1 MATLG
6 RGKRADA
13 APLEGA
19 MPMPWALLVASCLAM
34 FAVTA
39 SGSSR
44 APFLLDM
51 ARDLD
56 VGLAMVANLFGLTSI
71 AWGVTSF
78 IAGVGSDRWGRRP
91 FLVGAPVALALAL
104 AIVAQSDGYFAVAAW
119 ATVAGGCSGLY
130 TGVSLAEVASRV
142 VDRQRARALG
152 WVMAGQSLTLL
163 IGVPVAAFLGA
174 YIGWRGVHLCVGAL
188 ALASALG
195 MFATTRPAAHLADR
209 LGGVA
214 LKPPPLRS
222 AFSPLVLKLL
232 SSVIAERICFGLA
245 AVYYATFLITSYDLG
260 LDVLALPL
268 FVFALG
274 NILGTVL
281 GGQIGDRV
289 DNRLLAFS
297 VALVLS
303 GAVALGL
310 FGWPASLL
318 HSVVLGFVYAFFN
331 ALSRPSLMA
340 ALAEVPADVRG
351 TVMGLN
357 STAASVGWLSAAA
370 LGGWMLATIGFVGF
384 GPLIAVLALLGAAF
398 TYIGPRIV
406 RDR

>member
-1 MATLG
+1 MA
-6 RGKRADA
+6 RVERAA
-13 APLEGA
+13 GGPTVSAPLA
-19 MPMPWALLVASCLAM
+19 PMPWVLLAASCLAM

-56 VGLAMVANLFGLTSI
+56 VGLGMVANLFGLTSI

-78 IAGVGSDRWGRRP
+78 LAGIGSDRLGRRP
-91 FLVGAPVALALAL
+91 FLVGAPIALALAL
-104 AIVAQSDGYFAVAAW
+104 VAVADSDGFLAVAVW

-130 TGVSLAEVASRV
+130 TGVSLAEVAGRV

-163 IGVPVAAFLGA
+163 IGVPVAAWLGA
-174 YIGWRGVHLCVGAL
+174 YIGWRGVHICVAAL
-188 ALASALG
+188 ALVSAIG
-195 MFATTRPAAHLADR
+195 MFLSTMPAAHVADR
-209 LGGVA
+209 LGVGGA
-214 LKPPPLRS
+214 IKPPSLRS

-245 AVYYATFLITSYDLG
+245 AVYYATFLITSYELTLDLI
-260 LDVLALPL
+260 ALPL

-289 DNRLLAFS
+289 ANRVRAFS
-297 VALVLS
+297 VALIAS
-303 GAVALGL
+303 GAVALVL
-310 FGWPASLL
+310 FAWDASLI
-318 HSVVLGFVYAFFN
+318 HSVALGFLYSLCN
-331 ALSRPSLMA
+331 ALARPPLMA
-340 ALAEVPADVRG
+340 ALAAVPPEVRG

-370 LGGWMLATIGFVGF
+370 LGGWMLTGIGFQGF
-384 GPLIAVLALLGAAF
+384 GPLILVLTLVGAA
-398 TYIGPRIV
+398 IAHMGPRIAA
-406 RDR
+406 DR

>member
-1 MATLG
+1 
-6 RGKRADA
+6 
-13 APLEGA
+13 

-56 VGLAMVANLFGLTSI
+56 VGLPMVANLFGLTSI

-78 IAGVGSDRWGRRP
+78 LAGVGSDRWGRRP
-91 FLVGAPVALALAL
+91 FLVGAPIALALAL
-104 AIVAQSDGYFAVAAW
+104 AGISYSEGFVGVAVWS
-119 ATVAGGCSGLY
+119 TVAGGCSGLY
-130 TGVSLAEVASRV
+130 TGVGLAEVASRV
-142 VDRQRARALG
+142 GDRQRARALG

-163 IGVPVAAFLGA
+163 VGVPLASWLGV
-174 YIGWRGVHLCVGAL
+174 YLGWRGVNLCVAAL
-188 ALASALG
+188 SLATAAG
-195 MFATTRPAAHLADR
+195 MFATTRPVAA
-209 LGGVA
+209 VA
-214 LKPPPLRS
+214 GQFAAAAKPPPLS
-222 AFSPLVLKLL
+222 AAFSPLVMKLL
-232 SSVIAERICFGLA
+232 GSVIAERICFGLA
-245 AVYYATFLITSYDLG
+245 AVYYATFLISTYGLT

-289 DNRLLAFS
+289 DNRLLAFA
-297 VALVLS
+297 VALIAS
-303 GAVALGL
+303 GAVALVL
-310 FGWPASLL
+310 FGWQASLL
-318 HSVVLGFVYAFFN
+318 HSVLLGFAYSLFN

-340 ALAEVPADVRG
+340 ALAEVPANVRG

-357 STAASVGWLSAAA
+357 STAASVGWLGAAA
-370 LGGWMLATIGFVGF
+370 LGGWILAGIGFVGF
-384 GPLIAVLALLGAAF
+384 GPLIAGLAVVGAVLVF
-398 TYIGPRIV
+398 IGPKV
-406 RDR
+406 RRSG

>member
-1 MATLG
+1 MAELS
-6 RGKRADA
+6 RADRA
-13 APLEGA
+13 TGTTHDSAP
-19 MPMPWALLVASCLAM
+19 PMPWALIVASCLAM

-56 VGLAMVANLFGLTSI
+56 VGLGMVANLFGLTSI
-71 AWGVTSF
+71 AWGATSF
-78 IAGVGSDRWGRRP
+78 IAGVASDRLGRRP
-91 FLVGAPVALALAL
+91 FLVGAPVALAFAL
-104 AIVAQSDGYFAVAAW
+104 AALAYSDGFFAVAAW

-130 TGVSLAEVASRV
+130 TGVNLAEVASRV
-142 VDRQRARALG
+142 ADRQRARALG

-163 IGVPVAAFLGA
+163 IGVPLASWLGA

-188 ALASALG
+188 AVATAAG
-195 MFATTRPAAHLADR
+195 MFATTRPAPRLAER
-209 LGGVA
+209 FTGTA
-214 LKPPPLRS
+214 MKPPPLRA

-245 AVYYATFLITSYDLG
+245 AVYFATFLITTYGLT

-268 FVFALG
+268 VVFALG

-289 DNRLLAFS
+289 ANRLLAFAI
-297 VALVLS
+297 ALVLS
-303 GAVALGL
+303 GAVALAL
-310 FGWPASLL
+310 FGWPHSLTT
-318 HSVVLGFVYAFFN
+318 SIALGFAYALFN

-340 ALAEVPADVRG
+340 ALAEVPPEVRG

-357 STAASVGWLSAAA
+357 STAASVGWLAAAA
-370 LGGWMLATIGFVGF
+370 LGGWILSGVGFVGF
-384 GPLIAVLALLGAAF
+384 GPLIAVLAVLGAAVAF
-398 TYIGPRIV
+398 VGPRIA
-406 RDR
+406 RDG